1 MKSPTETTIELDN
14 ESEQTLTIEIEA
26 GRLVLV
32 ESCPRGSTR
41 MEMSN
46 HKALELAVALIKA
59 TMAPAQDKPYAEVGA
74 A

>member
-32 ESCPRGSTR
+32 ESCPRG
-41 MEMSN
+41 N
-46 HKALELAVALIKA
+46 HKALELAVALNKA
-59 TMAPAQDKPYAEVGA
+59 TMALAQGKTFAEVMA
-74 A
+74 S